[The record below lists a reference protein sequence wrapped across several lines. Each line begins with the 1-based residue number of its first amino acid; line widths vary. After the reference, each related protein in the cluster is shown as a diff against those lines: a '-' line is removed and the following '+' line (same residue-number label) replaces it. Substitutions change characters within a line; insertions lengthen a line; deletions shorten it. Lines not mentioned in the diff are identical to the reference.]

1 MDKVFPTDMVVKYA
15 QIIGSH
21 FVISYGSSLAC
32 HFSRIFEV
40 IPPFD
45 LEVDSDLWQ
54 FVGL

>member
-1 MDKVFPTDMVVKYA
+1 MDKVFPTDMVGEYA

-40 IPPFD
+40 IPP
-45 LEVDSDLWQ
+45 LHPEVDSDL
-54 FVGL
+54 